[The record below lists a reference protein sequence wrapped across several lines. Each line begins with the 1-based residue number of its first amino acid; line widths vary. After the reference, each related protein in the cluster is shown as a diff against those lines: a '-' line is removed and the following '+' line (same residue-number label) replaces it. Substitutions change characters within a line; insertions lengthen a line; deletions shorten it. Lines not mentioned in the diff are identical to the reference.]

1 MQRFEI
7 TYRLFAASNDDA
19 IDFANAIAL
28 ENTVEIPR
36 DVVPKGY
43 IEDVVLGQVKTVE
56 PETERTWQATI
67 GYHIDAAGKEL
78 PQLLNV
84 IFGNASILKGVKV
97 IKMSFNDDVRS
108 LFPGARFGAKG
119 VRELIGKNSGGFICP
134 VIKPQGSTS
143 KELAELCYQTAL
155 AGADII
161 KEDHGLSNQRKAT
174 FKERI
179 PMCAEAVAKAN
190 TERKAKGDNSQ
201 AIYLPNI
208 GGHGDQVEELAF
220 YAKDHGA
227 TGLLLIPGLFGF
239 DAMQRLARNE
249 SFGLPIMAHPS
260 FTGPYVLSDD
270 TGYTHGCFFGDLM
283 RLSGADISVFPNYG
297 GRFGFSKDE
306 CLEIVTACKS
316 ETGIGNTILP
326 SPGGGMKL
334 DHLPEMHETYGDDCI
349 YLVGGSL
356 LRFRDKIRF
365 AIEQMNIA
373 LTRGSV
379 AKFTHRSF

>member
-1 MQRFEI
+1 MERFEI
-7 TYRLFAASNDDA
+7 TYRLFASSHDDA
-19 IDFANAIAL
+19 QGFANAIAL

-43 IEDVVLGQVKTVE
+43 IEDVILGRVKTIE
-56 PETERTWQATI
+56 AETDQTWQATI

-108 LFPGARFGAKG
+108 LFPGARFGANG
-119 VRELIGKNSGGFICP
+119 VRKLINKTSGGFICP

-143 KELAELCYQTAL
+143 KELAELCFQTAL

-161 KEDHGLSNQRKAT
+161 KEDHGLSNQINSP
-174 FKERI
+174 FKERV
-179 PMCAEAVAKAN
+179 PLCAEAVAKAN
-190 TERKAKGDNSQ
+190 AIRKAKGDNSQ

-220 YAKDHGA
+220 FAKDHGA

-239 DAMQRLARNE
+239 DTMQRLARNE

-260 FTGPYVLSDD
+260 FTGPYVLSDN
-270 TGYTHGCFFGDLM
+270 TGYSHGCFFGDLM

-297 GRFGFSKDE
+297 GRFGFSKSQ
-306 CLEIVTACKS
+306 CLEIVTACNS
-316 ETGIGNTILP
+316 GTGIGNTILP
-326 SPGGGMKL
+326 SPGGGMNL
-334 DHLPEMHETYGDDCI
+334 DRLPEMHETYGDDCV

-356 LRFRDKIRF
+356 LRFRDEIGL
-365 AIEQMNIA
+365 AIKQMSTA
-373 LTRGSV
+373 LNN
-379 AKFTHRSF
+379 